1 MIQYIPHVDIVY
13 KIQYI
18 PHVDIVYK
26 IQYIPHV
33 DIVYIDIIYIRYIL
47 WIDI

>member
-1 MIQYIPHVDIVY
+1 M
-13 KIQYI
+13 IQYI